1 MKTFIAVFLTGLLM
15 FTNALAEGEVNHR
28 YNIQGY
34 ILDEND
40 QGIANQEVKVYKGRL
55 LLEIGKTDAA
65 GLYSL
70 KLKLHDSDNHQILRL
85 RTGDNEAELKVT
97 FDTDNADTLRTHQ
110 ANFVDGKFIEGA
122 ITRFGIPSWIYPL
135 AGLIF
140 ISFLAIN
147 LEKRRKKKIQQK
159 KDKLSGRQSTGSH
172 HARKKRRKKH

>member
-1 MKTFIAVFLTGLLM
+1 MKTLITVFLTGLLM
-15 FTNALAEGEVNHR
+15 LKNALAEGEVNQR

-40 QGIANQEVKVYKGRL
+40 QGMANQEVKVYKGRL
-55 LLEIGKTDAA
+55 LLEMGKTDAT

-70 KLKLHDSDNHQILRL
+70 QLNLHGSENQQILRL
-85 RTGDNEAELKVT
+85 RAGDDEAELKVT
-97 FDTDNADTLRTHQ
+97 FEADDLNTVRTHQ

-122 ITRFGIPSWIYPL
+122 ITSFGIPSWIYLL

-140 ISFLAIN
+140 ISFLAVK

-159 KDKLSGRQSTGSH
+159 KNRSSGRQSTSSH
-172 HARKKRRKKH
+172 HAKQKRRKKH